1 MGLIL
6 LDSTVIV
13 GFLDADDALHEVAV
27 ARFKEIANSHP
38 LVASVISYAE
48 VMTGVSL
55 GHHPQQ
61 KVEGF
66 FEALVK
72 DLFPVDRTVAARA
85 ALLRGKRK
93 SLSMPDA
100 LILATAD
107 LQSEIE
113 TVLCAD
119 GDWPKVKGLSC
130 EVELLTVAGPRGPS
144 FAPTGTPITDAQ
156 VRGALEGVRALRRGG
171 VADG

>member
-13 GFLDADDALHEVAV
+13 GFLDADDALHETTV
-27 ARFKEIANSHP
+27 ARLKEIVGSHP

-55 GHHPQQ
+55 GHHP
-61 KVEGF
+61 KENVDGF
-66 FEALVK
+66 FDALVK
-72 DLFPVDRTVAARA
+72 DLLPVDRPVAARA
-85 ALLRGKRK
+85 AMLRGKRK

-107 LQSEIE
+107 LQPEIE

-119 GDWPKVKGLSC
+119 GDWPKVKGLGC
-130 EVELLTVAGPRGPS
+130 KVELLKAD
-144 FAPTGTPITDAQ
+144 TPVGDDSNEPA
-156 VRGALEGVRALRRGG
+156 
-171 VADG
+171 

>member
-1 MGLIL
+1 VGLIL

-13 GFLDADDALHEVAV
+13 GFLDADDALHETTVG
-27 ARFKEIANSHP
+27 RFKEIVASHP

-48 VMTGVSL
+48 VVTGVSL
-55 GHHPQQ
+55 GHHPLEP
-61 KVEGF
+61 VDGF
-66 FEALVK
+66 FDALVK
-72 DLFPVDRTVAARA
+72 ELLPVDRAVATRA
-85 ALLRGKRK
+85 ATLRGKRK

-107 LQSEIE
+107 LQPEIE

-130 EVELLTVAGPRGPS
+130 KVELLKVA
-144 FAPTGTPITDAQ
+144 TPA
-156 VRGALEGVRALRRGG
+156 GA
-171 VADG
+171 DSD

>member
-13 GFLDADDALHEVAV
+13 GFLDADDALHEVTV
-27 ARFKEIANSHP
+27 AKFKEVVGSDP

-48 VMTGVSL
+48 VMTGVGL
-55 GHHPQQ
+55 GHHP
-61 KVEGF
+61 KENVEGF
-66 FEALVK
+66 FDAFVK
-72 DLFPVDRTVAARA
+72 DLLPVDRPVAARA
-85 ALLRGKRK
+85 ATLRGKRR
-93 SLSMPDA
+93 SLPMPDA

-107 LQSEIE
+107 LQEDVD

-130 EVELLTVAGPRGPS
+130 RVELLKVD
-144 FAPTGTPITDAQ
+144 TPGDEDSKEA
-156 VRGALEGVRALRRGG
+156 A
-171 VADG
+171 

>member
-13 GFLDADDALHEVAV
+13 GLLDADDALHEVTV
-27 ARFKEIANSHP
+27 ARLKKIAGNHP
-38 LVASVISYAE
+38 LVASTVSYAE
-48 VMTGVSL
+48 VMTGVAL
-55 GHHPQQ
+55 GHHPQEL
-61 KVEGF
+61 VDGF
-66 FEALVK
+66 FDVLVK
-72 DLFPVDRTVAARA
+72 DLLPVDKPIAARA
-85 ALLRGKRK
+85 ATLRGERK

-107 LQSEIE
+107 LDPEIE

-130 EVELLTVAGPRGPS
+130 RIELLKPS
-144 FAPTGTPITDAQ
+144 
-156 VRGALEGVRALRRGG
+156 R
-171 VADG
+171 

>member
-13 GFLDADDALHEVAV
+13 GFLDADDALHEVTV
-27 ARFKEIANSHP
+27 ARFKEVAGSHP

-55 GHHPQQ
+55 GHHPQAS
-61 KVEGF
+61 VEGF
-66 FEALVK
+66 FDVMVR
-72 DLFPVDRTVAARA
+72 DLLPVDRPVAARA
-85 ALLRGKRK
+85 ATLRGKRR

-107 LQSEIE
+107 LQPNVE

-119 GDWPKVKGLSC
+119 SDWAKVKELSC
-130 EVELLTVAGPRGPS
+130 EVELLTVAAMGET
-144 FAPTGTPITDAQ
+144 TG
-156 VRGALEGVRALRRGG
+156 
-171 VADG
+171 